1 MDSHATDHG
10 LYCRM
15 FSVLVGTMSAPH
27 LLWCVGNASSSVR
40 ITNVKGMIIACIR
53 RVAPSV
59 DDKCVGVPS
68 SDIDDWD
75 ECGVEVPCYAPA
87 RTTYKGEG

>member
-1 MDSHATDHG
+1 
-10 LYCRM
+10 
-15 FSVLVGTMSAPH
+15 
-27 LLWCVGNASSSVR
+27 
-40 ITNVKGMIIACIR
+40 MIIAGIR

-75 ECGVEVPCYAPA
+75 KCEVEVPHYAPA
-87 RTTYKGEG
+87 RTTYERGIGV